1 MHQGLTLPAESSLS
15 LSICWG
21 LMAESLLLL
30 TNRGVSGE
38 QRGKRR
44 SPHTNLLNYCQY
56 DLSQMGI
63 ECLMDP
69 ELWDL
74 FNAKTL
80 SLSLAR
86 SLIKMLF
93 S

>member
-38 QRGKRR
+38 QRGKI
-44 SPHTNLLNYCQY
+44 NKLVELLSILLKS
-56 DLSQMGI
+56 DGH
-63 ECLMDP
+63 
-69 ELWDL
+69 
-74 FNAKTL
+74 
-80 SLSLAR
+80 
-86 SLIKMLF
+86 
-93 S
+93 

>member
-1 MHQGLTLPAESSLS
+1 MHGGLTLPAESSLS

-38 QRGKRR
+38 QRGKIR
-44 SPHTNLLNYCQY
+44 SPQTNLLNYCQY
-56 DLSQMGI
+56 YLNQMGI

-69 ELWDL
+69 EL
-74 FNAKTL
+74 
-80 SLSLAR
+80 
-86 SLIKMLF
+86 
-93 S
+93 